1 MEDSLIIGYDESQ
14 ETDHI
19 CLTVVRRVNGIT
31 YVLNQL
37 YDEEESNFIDCI
49 NNEKYITRLLT
60 FASTVLNPNVS
71 CIVLSQKNVQELIEE
86 IREDYIPKKVLN
98 LELEERKKQL
108 VNKKKSYTNRIRLN
122 EIKHIKRII
131 L

>member
-1 MEDSLIIGYDESQ
+1 MEDSLIIG
-14 ETDHI
+14 
-19 CLTVVRRVNGIT
+19 
-31 YVLNQL
+31 

>member
-108 VNKKKSYTNRIRLN
+108 VNNKKSYTNRIRLN
-122 EIKHIKRII
+122 EIKQTI